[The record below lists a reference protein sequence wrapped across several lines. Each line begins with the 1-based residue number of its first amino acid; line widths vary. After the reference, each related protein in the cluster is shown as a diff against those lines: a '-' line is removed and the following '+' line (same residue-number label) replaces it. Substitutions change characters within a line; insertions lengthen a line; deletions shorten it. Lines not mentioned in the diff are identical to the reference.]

1 MSQRSGVSQVRIN
14 PFSIGKMMQLST
26 RILDMKMDL
35 QEYIHSN
42 AQLQEEN
49 ERLFNK
55 ITEL

>member
-1 MSQRSGVSQVRIN
+1 M
-14 PFSIGKMMQLST
+14 
-26 RILDMKMDL
+26 DMKMDL